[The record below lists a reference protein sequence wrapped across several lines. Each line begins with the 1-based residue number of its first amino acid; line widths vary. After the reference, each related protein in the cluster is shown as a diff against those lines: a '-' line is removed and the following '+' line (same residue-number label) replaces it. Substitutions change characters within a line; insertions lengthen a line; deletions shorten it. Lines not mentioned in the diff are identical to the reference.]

1 MWGDALKFSWKIF
14 YLTFIIIILSYGIG
28 GFVLVESVFNMTLS
42 NAVQSSGERNS
53 IAAMSFSALKKNS
66 IILGYD
72 NSYDEYIIKSLKN
85 QFTSASA
92 DSTLSIGNK
101 SIVITH
107 YDDID
112 FADNIKSN
120 TRCHRIVTTKAETG
134 EPYYL
139 IQTVSRLEINS
150 KDYYIETVTDI
161 SDVYENR
168 AQLLN
173 LYQLLLLG
181 VTVIASTV
189 LFITSRYLTK
199 PLENLSG
206 SAKKIASG
214 DFSSR
219 TRVSGSKEIKE
230 LSTSFNDMADCIESQ
245 ITELKEAA
253 QNRDN
258 FVSSFTHELKTPMTS
273 IIGYAD
279 LLRSYE
285 MDAEKRR
292 ICADYIYREGK
303 RLESMSRSLLE
314 LMVMKS
320 REVALS
326 DIDVGKLFFDI
337 TASVRFML
345 VQSGITLITE
355 YDEAT
360 VLAEPDLIK
369 TLIYNLIDNARKAS
383 KDGDS
388 IRLSAKLRD
397 KRLMISICDNGIG
410 IPKEELGKITEPF
423 YMVDKSRSRSMGGAG
438 IGLALCKEIALLHG
452 SELLIESKQG
462 NGTRVSFYLTLP
474 LEDDDK

>member
-28 GFVLVESVFNMTLS
+28 GFVLVELVFNTTLS
-42 NAVQSSGERNS
+42 NAVQSSGEQNS
-53 IAAMSFSALKKNS
+53 IVAMSFSAVKKNS
-66 IILGYD
+66 MILGYD
-72 NSYDEYIIKSLKN
+72 SSYDEYIIESLKN

-101 SIVITH
+101 SIVTY

-112 FADNIKSN
+112 FADNIKPN
-120 TRCHRIVTTKAETG
+120 TRCHRIVTTKVETG
-134 EPYYL
+134 ESDYL

-161 SDVYENR
+161 SNVYENR

-189 LFITSRYLTK
+189 LFITSKYLTK

-219 TRVSGSKEIKE
+219 TKVSGSKEIME

-285 MDAEKRR
+285 MDAGKRR
-292 ICADYIYREGK
+292 TCADYIYREGK
-303 RLESMSRSLLE
+303 RLESMSRSLLD
-314 LMVMKS
+314 LMVMKN
-320 REVALS
+320 REVTLS
-326 DIDVGKLFFDI
+326 DIDVGKLFFDT

-355 YDEAT
+355 YDDAT

-397 KRLMISICDNGIG
+397 NRLMISICDNGIG

-452 SELLIESKQG
+452 SELLIESEQG

-474 LEDDDK
+474 LEDDSK